1 MNRGAKGRVMIKAVF
16 IDYTGTTVKEDGEEI
31 RDVVKRVCHNSDL
44 HDPQAV
50 LALWWKRMKQYEEN
64 SYGEN
69 YLTEDE
75 IVDKI
80 LQSLVVEIHLKEN
93 LRELHV
99 LIRRSWV
106 CAPAFPD
113 AKEFFE
119 KCPVPIYMISN
130 NGIEY
135 VKKGME
141 DKQLQPEAIIC
152 ADMVRAYKP
161 HRELFERALEVSGC
175 GADEVLHIGDSYS
188 SDVLGARAAAI
199 QPVLVQRTK
208 GKTYDDVMTVQD
220 LSEVLHLL
228 DWGEAI

>member
-1 MNRGAKGRVMIKAVF
+1 MIKAVF

-31 RDVVKRVCHNSDL
+31 REVVRRVCQNSDL
-44 HDPQAV
+44 HDPKAV
-50 LALWWKRMKQYEEN
+50 LELWWKRMKQYEEN
-64 SYGEN
+64 SYREN

-80 LQSLVVEIHLKEN
+80 LRSLTVEIHLREN
-93 LRELHV
+93 LTELHE
-99 LIRRSWV
+99 LIRRFWV
-106 CAPAFPD
+106 SAPVFPD

-119 KCPVPIYMISN
+119 KCPVPVFMISN

-141 DKQLQPEAIIC
+141 EKQLQPEEIIC

-161 HRELFERALEVSGC
+161 HRELFEKALEISGC
-175 GADEVLHIGDSYS
+175 SADEVLHIGDSYG

-199 QPVLVQRTK
+199 RAVLVQRTK

-220 LSEVLHLL
+220 LSGVLYLL
-228 DWGEAI
+228 DQGEAV

>member
-1 MNRGAKGRVMIKAVF
+1 MIKAVF

-31 RDVVKRVCHNSDL
+31 REVVRRVCQNSDL
-44 HDPQAV
+44 HDPKAV
-50 LALWWKRMKQYEEN
+50 LELWWKRMKQYEEN
-64 SYGEN
+64 SYREN

-80 LQSLVVEIHLKEN
+80 LRSLTVEIHL
-93 LRELHV
+93 RV
-99 LIRRSWV
+99 S
-106 CAPAFPD
+106 APVFPD

-119 KCPVPIYMISN
+119 KCPVPVFMISN

-141 DKQLQPEAIIC
+141 EKQLQPEEIIC

-161 HRELFERALEVSGC
+161 HRELFEKALEISGC
-175 GADEVLHIGDSYS
+175 SADEVLHIGDSYG

-199 QPVLVQRTK
+199 RAVLVQRTK

-220 LSEVLHLL
+220 LSGVLYLL
-228 DWGEAI
+228 DQGEAV